1 MMSLRILDII
11 IKLSFIFSILTYMI
25 PYNSLSNYSI
35 IFVMSILTAFLGSYI
50 KQKDGPY
57 YLVGLLM
64 LPFYFLF
71 RCDGS
76 IPFIT
81 LVIFFIY
88 FFIIRHSD
96 ISTYGYYQDNFKR
109 GFAIYIGMI
118 VFSYFS
124 MTISF
129 LNNISGFFMIIYFVS
144 YVIFIRSIRH
154 MENNQDME
162 LINKQNTIYS
172 IVVLVMSILLT
183 MDKVVNFL
191 GYWIRW
197 IYTFIVDLFIRLFYW
212 LFIGAG
218 YISMFMVDIFKKLF
232 GNNQMP
238 PEEAEKN
245 AEDIWETAKNKK
257 TIKIPPIILNIID
270 WVIRVLLIL
279 LVIYTIVRIFKRAA
293 KREKVRDEYVEESEF
308 IRANKDKQT
317 KNKRFTLPKNNE
329 EKIRYYFRKF
339 MNKCNKEGVPIV
351 EEDTTADINMKAS
364 NKYEGNT
371 LDYLRDIYIPVR
383 YGDKKVNKETVKEYK
398 RKYKKI

>member
-371 LDYLRDIYIPVR
+371 LDYLREIYIPVR